1 MANSLVRAQV
11 TAMHIDSYG
20 SGAPLL
26 LIHGWG
32 MHGGM
37 WGGVAERLAERFRV
51 LVVDLLPPRT
61 VVVTPV

>member
-1 MANSLVRAQV
+1 MSLHV
-11 TAMHIDSYG
+11 DSYG

-37 WGGVAERLAERFRV
+37 WGGVAERLANISACWWWICRGMDIV
-51 LVVDLLPPRT
+51 Q
-61 VVVTPV
+61 